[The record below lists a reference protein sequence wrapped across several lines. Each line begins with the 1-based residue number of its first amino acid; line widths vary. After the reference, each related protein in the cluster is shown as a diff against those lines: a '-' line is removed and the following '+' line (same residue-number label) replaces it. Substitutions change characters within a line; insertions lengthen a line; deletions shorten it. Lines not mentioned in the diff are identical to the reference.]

1 MIRWQT
7 GKEIHLDIEHSKN
20 YEHTVAL
27 VKTCFV
33 SESDLRA
40 PYLLEALAALEHEQW
55 MAWSKSIAEKVTLTP
70 EHLARWKYLWRPYD
84 KLPEEEKKRDRI
96 WAEKVLRELWGD
108 ENK

>member
-40 PYLLEALAALEHEQW
+40 LLKRITVNLPDVDSVYDIKDLE
-55 MAWSKSIAEKVTLTP
+55 
-70 EHLARWKYLWRPYD
+70 
-84 KLPEEEKKRDRI
+84 
-96 WAEKVLRELWGD
+96 RELWGD
-108 ENK
+108 KEK

>member
-33 SESDLRA
+33 SESDLRR
-40 PYLLEALAALEHEQW
+40 LLANADRANPCMKCGSIQCALCSKDLE
-55 MAWSKSIAEKVTLTP
+55 
-70 EHLARWKYLWRPYD
+70 
-84 KLPEEEKKRDRI
+84 
-96 WAEKVLRELWGD
+96 RELWGD
-108 ENK
+108 KEK

>member
-40 PYLLEALAALEHEQW
+40 LLKRITVNLPDVDSVYDIKDLE
-55 MAWSKSIAEKVTLTP
+55 
-70 EHLARWKYLWRPYD
+70 
-84 KLPEEEKKRDRI
+84 
-96 WAEKVLRELWGD
+96 RELWGD
-108 ENK
+108 KSK

>member
-40 PYLLEALAALEHEQW
+40 VVKKLKDRGLGDDFYVSQVLE
-55 MAWSKSIAEKVTLTP
+55 
-70 EHLARWKYLWRPYD
+70 
-84 KLPEEEKKRDRI
+84 
-96 WAEKVLRELWGD
+96 RELFLSEKGD
-108 ENK
+108 GVK